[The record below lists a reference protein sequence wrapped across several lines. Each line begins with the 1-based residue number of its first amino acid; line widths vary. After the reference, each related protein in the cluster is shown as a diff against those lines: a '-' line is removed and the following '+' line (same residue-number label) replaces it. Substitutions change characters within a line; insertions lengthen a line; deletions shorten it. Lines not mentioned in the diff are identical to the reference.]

1 MATSVIKVVA
11 IDPGI
16 TTGYAVGLIENG
28 EMGVISGQTVWNELG
43 LWTEL
48 NRSTPD
54 VLIYETFEFRN
65 QPSKA
70 KHNRIELFSRNLIG
84 IMNLYAD
91 QANLPDSRKICL
103 LYKQTPFT
111 GKSYYSDNHLKK
123 DKLYKP
129 LKGGHANDAVR
140 HLLQWFTFGPGYKY
154 NEKGYRPLA

>member
-16 TTGYAVGLIENG
+16 TTGYAVGLIEQG
-28 EMGVISGQTVWNELG
+28 EMGVISGQTVWNELA

-65 QPSKA
+65 QPSRQKL
-70 KHNRIELFSRNLIG
+70 NRIELFSRNLIG
-84 IMNLYAD
+84 VMNLYA
-91 QANLPDSRKICL
+91 QQTKCVLRQ
-103 LYKQTPFT
+103 QTPFT
-111 GKSYYSDNHLKK
+111 GKQYYTDNHLKK

-140 HLLQWFTFGPGYKY
+140 HLLQWFTFGPGYKH